1 MAEMKILTLCGSPRR
16 RGNTS
21 TVLLAFERLASKSNS
36 IERVD
41 IVAQDIKGCIGC
53 DNCQK
58 DESHPACIQKDDL
71 NHLLQKIITSD
82 LVVYAAPVYV
92 WDFPAQM
99 KAVID
104 RHYCLLKWKGGKERS
119 LVENK
124 KAMLLVTC
132 GGDAENNADLIR
144 LIFEREMKYLHCQIV
159 GEIVV
164 PNCTLPSKLGS
175 IKDEMGIKMNEAVL
189 NISSEIES

>member
-1 MAEMKILTLCGSPRR
+1 MKILTLCGSPRR
-16 RGNTS
+16 RGNTA
-21 TVLLAFERLASKSNS
+21 TVLMAFERLASKNHSV
-36 IERVD
+36 ERVD
-41 IVAQDIKGCIGC
+41 VVVQDIKGCIGC

-58 DESHPACIQKDDL
+58 DKNQPACIQKDGL
-71 NHLLQKIITSD
+71 NNLLQKVIASD

-99 KAVID
+99 KTLID
-104 RHYCLLKWKGGKERS
+104 RQYCLLKWKGGKEIS

-124 KAMLLVTC
+124 KTMLLTTC

-159 GEIVV
+159 GEFVV
-164 PNCTLPSKLGS
+164 PNCTVPSKLGS
-175 IKDEMGIKMNEAVL
+175 IKDEMAIKMNEAVS
-189 NISSEIES
+189 NIS

>member
-1 MAEMKILTLCGSPRR
+1 MKILALCGSPRR
-16 RGNTS
+16 KGNTS
-21 TVLLAFERLASKSNS
+21 TVLSAFEDVVSKNH
-36 IERVD
+36 IVERVD
-41 IVAQDIKGCIGC
+41 VVAHNFKGCIGC

-58 DESHPACIQKDDL
+58 DHSNPACIQKDGMND
-71 NHLLQKIITSD
+71 LLQKIIAAD

-104 RHYCLLKWKGGKERS
+104 RHYCLLKWKAGKEIS

-124 KAMLLVTC
+124 KTMLLATC

-144 LIFEREMKYLHCQIV
+144 LIYEREMKYLHCRVV
-159 GEIVV
+159 GEFIV
-164 PNCTLPSKLGS
+164 PGCTLPSNLGS
-175 IKDEMGIKMNEAVL
+175 IKDEIALEMNNAVL
-189 NISSEIES
+189 RMT

>member
-1 MAEMKILTLCGSPRR
+1 MKILTLCGSPRR
-16 RGNTS
+16 RGNTA
-21 TVLLAFERLASKSNS
+21 TVLLAFERLAGRSNS
-36 IERVD
+36 VERVD
-41 IVAQDIKGCIGC
+41 VVAQNIKGCIGC

-58 DESHPACIQKDDL
+58 DERHPACIQKDGLNDL
-71 NHLLQKIITSD
+71 LERMIAAD

-99 KAVID
+99 KAVMD
-104 RHYCLLKWKGGKERS
+104 RHYCLLKWKGGRERS

-124 KAMLLVTC
+124 KTMLLTTC
-132 GGDAENNADLIR
+132 GGDAENNADLLR

-159 GEIVV
+159 GEFVV

-175 IKDEMGIKMNEAVL
+175 IKDEIAARMNEALL
-189 NISSEIES
+189 NISGETV

>member
-1 MAEMKILTLCGSPRR
+1 
-16 RGNTS
+16 
-21 TVLLAFERLASKSNS
+21 VLLAFERLAGKDHTV
-36 IERVD
+36 ERVD
-41 IVAQDIKGCIGC
+41 IVTQNIKGCIGC

-58 DESHPACIQKDDL
+58 DERHPACIQKDNL
-71 NHLLQKIITSD
+71 NDLLQKVISAD

-99 KAVID
+99 KALID
-104 RHYCLLKWKGGKERS
+104 RHYCLLKWKGDKEIS

-124 KAMLLVTC
+124 KAMLLTTC

-144 LIFEREMKYLHCQIV
+144 LIFEREMKYLHCQVV
-159 GEIVV
+159 GEFVV

-175 IKDEMGIKMNEAVL
+175 IKDEMAIKMNDAL
-189 NISSEIES
+189 LKLSSESGPQLGSSS

>member
-1 MAEMKILTLCGSPRR
+1 MKILTLCGSPRR

-21 TVLLAFERLASKSNS
+21 TVLLAFERLAGKDHSV
-36 IERVD
+36 ERVD
-41 IVAQDIKGCIGC
+41 IVTQDIKGCIGC

-58 DESHPACIQKDDL
+58 DECQPGCIQKDGLNDL
-71 NHLLQKIITSD
+71 LRKMIAAD

-99 KAVID
+99 KALID
-104 RHYCLLKWKGGKERS
+104 RQYCLLKWKSGKEIS

-124 KAMLLVTC
+124 KTMLLTTC

-159 GEIVV
+159 GEFVV
-164 PNCTLPSKLGS
+164 PHCTLPSKLGP
-175 IKDEMGIKMNEAVL
+175 IKDEIAIRMNQAVL
-189 NISSEIES
+189 NLS

>member
-1 MAEMKILTLCGSPRR
+1 MLS
-16 RGNTS
+16 
-21 TVLLAFERLASKSNS
+21 AFERLASKNNS
-36 IERVD
+36 IERID
-41 IVAQDIKGCIGC
+41 IVAQAIKGCIGC

-58 DESHPACIQKDDL
+58 DKDHPACIQNDDL
-71 NHLLQKIITSD
+71 NNLLQKVIEAD

-99 KAVID
+99 KAVMD
-104 RHYCLLKWKGGKERS
+104 RHYCLLKWQGGQDKS

-124 KAMLLVTC
+124 KAMLLATC
-132 GGDAENNADLIR
+132 GGDAENNTDLIR

-159 GEIVV
+159 GEFFV

-175 IKDEMGIKMNEAVL
+175 IKDEMAIKMNEAVL
-189 NISSEIES
+189 SMS